1 MDINLERVLQ
11 SFFSQ
16 LLPFLLGF
24 LDDALL
30 VILSRLGFHFNGL
43 EWLSPV
49 ILSCTILYWVAQ
61 FWQNRNGEEKVIEAC
76 QR

>member
-1 MDINLERVLQ
+1 MDINLERVFQ
-11 SFFSQ
+11 NFFSQ

-30 VILSRLGFHFNGL
+30 VLLSRLGFHFKGI

-49 ILSCTILYWVAQ
+49 ILSCTILYWIAQ
-61 FWQNRNGEEKVIEAC
+61 FLQNRKGEKKVIEAC